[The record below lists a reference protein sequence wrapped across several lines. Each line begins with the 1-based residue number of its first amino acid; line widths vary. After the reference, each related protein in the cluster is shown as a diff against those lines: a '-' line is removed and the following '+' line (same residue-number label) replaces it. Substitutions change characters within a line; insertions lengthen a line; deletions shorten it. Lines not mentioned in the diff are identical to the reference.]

1 MKKIFLFIVLL
12 SLTVLS
18 SARTYVLVT
27 GVSNY
32 GDSNNLAQTTKD
44 AKAFQKV
51 MLTQTKDV
59 TLLTSSYA
67 NKDNILEKLRRI
79 CNQATKEDR
88 IIFFYSG
95 HGTPGGLYVHGGNVL
110 WYNELVSLLGS
121 SRAKEKIC
129 FIDACHA
136 GSITGKTVEDA
147 RSKDESWIKV
157 VKDSDDKI
165 FYVACR
171 SDEYS
176 FENAWVG
183 AGFFTQGLIKGLRG
197 KSDTDHNKEVTV
209 IELFKYIH
217 QDVTRRSGY
226 GQHPQ
231 LIASEDKY
239 NVVVAKW

>member
-1 MKKIFLFIVLL
+1 MKRISLIIVLL
-12 SLTVLS
+12 SLTIFA

-51 MLTQTKDV
+51 VLTQTKDV

-67 NKDNILEKLRRI
+67 NKNNIMEKLRGI
-79 CNQATKEDR
+79 CNQTKKEDR
-88 IIFFYSG
+88 IVFFYSG

-110 WYNELVSLLGS
+110 WYEELVSILES
-121 SRAKEKIC
+121 SQAKEKIC

-136 GSITGKTVEDA
+136 GSISEKSADDTK
-147 RSKDESWIKV
+147 SKDDSWIKA
-157 VKDSDDKI
+157 VKDSDDMI
-165 FYVACR
+165 IYVACR

-176 FENAWVG
+176 YENAWVG
-183 AGFFTQGLIKGLRG
+183 AGYFTQGLIKGLRG

-217 QDVTRRSGY
+217 RDVTRRSDY